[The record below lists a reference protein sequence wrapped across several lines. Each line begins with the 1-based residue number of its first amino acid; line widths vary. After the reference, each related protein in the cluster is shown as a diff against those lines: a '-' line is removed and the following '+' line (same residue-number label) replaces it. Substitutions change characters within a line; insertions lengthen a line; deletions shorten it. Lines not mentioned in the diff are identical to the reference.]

1 MQCEMLT
8 ESKCTC
14 IFLDGV
20 SFHSAMTGAGEVLE
34 GHREEWEMVYR
45 RRIWHPLCWNA
56 MVPVEVCI
64 FLLLCHHCS
73 AVCFLLQPSSPACR
87 KHSRFTQCLRVGQ
100 HACRQLHGDT
110 RVPFLWPAHFDHSPT
125 WPASQNNLC
134 GCFLQHPWDRGPCHA
149 RGAWWYFYFF
159 FCNHHGWIWS
169 LACSLNHPSLR
180 SSPDPTALWGKAENA
195 DSSAFSSKR
204 EEQGRFPL
212 GLAVTLPAQ
221 GSGVAFMMLLATLS
235 QGWDELA
242 LHKQECHRQW

>member
-1 MQCEMLT
+1 MLKCYGSSGGLHFSALVSPLQCCVLSAPAILSCLQKAFQVHPMSWGRSTCMQTASWRHQGAISLACSLWSQPYM
-8 ESKCTC
+8 TC
-14 IFLDGV
+14 QPKQPLWVLPATSMGQGTMPRQRGMVVFL
-20 SFHSAMTGAGEVLE
+20 
-34 GHREEWEMVYR
+34 
-45 RRIWHPLCWNA
+45 
-56 MVPVEVCI
+56 
-64 FLLLCHHCS
+64 
-73 AVCFLLQPSSPACR
+73 
-87 KHSRFTQCLRVGQ
+87 
-100 HACRQLHGDT
+100 
-110 RVPFLWPAHFDHSPT
+110 
-125 WPASQNNLC
+125 
-134 GCFLQHPWDRGPCHA
+134 
-149 RGAWWYFYFF
+149 FF

>member
-1 MQCEMLT
+1 MHADSFMETPGCHFFGLLT
-8 ESKCTC
+8 LVTALHDLPAKTTSVGASCN
-14 IFLDGV
+14 IHG
-20 SFHSAMTGAGEVLE
+20 TGDHATPE
-34 GHREEWEMVYR
+34 GHGG
-45 RRIWHPLCWNA
+45 
-56 MVPVEVCI
+56 I
-64 FLLLCHHCS
+64 F
-73 AVCFLLQPSSPACR
+73 
-87 KHSRFTQCLRVGQ
+87 
-100 HACRQLHGDT
+100 
-110 RVPFLWPAHFDHSPT
+110 
-125 WPASQNNLC
+125 
-134 GCFLQHPWDRGPCHA
+134 
-149 RGAWWYFYFF
+149 FF